1 MVSKLV
7 HNEQVKLMA
16 TYCNNIGVAAI
27 TVGGTI
33 PLITHSPNY
42 SESIVLG
49 AILAAIAQFVGRMK
63 LRWLKE

>member
-27 TVGGTI
+27 TVGCTI

-42 SESIVLG
+42 SESVVLG
-49 AILAAIAQFVGRMK
+49 GILAVIAQFVGRMT